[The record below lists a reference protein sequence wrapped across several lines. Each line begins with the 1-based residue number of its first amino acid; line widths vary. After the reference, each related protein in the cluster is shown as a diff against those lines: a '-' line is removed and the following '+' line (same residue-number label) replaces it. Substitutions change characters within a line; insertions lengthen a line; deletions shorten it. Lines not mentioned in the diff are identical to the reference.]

1 MRCSNALKS
10 EYFDSYV
17 SREAKMS
24 DDMPAAA
31 ETRKAT
37 DLLVQLVEVI
47 VGLVLGR
54 PNGGVLLEV
63 LRRHR
68 YCCVHRLTW
77 RTRAECRKVEMVT
90 T

>member
-24 DDMPAAA
+24 DDAPAAVEA
-31 ETRKAT
+31 NRTT
-37 DLLVQLVEVI
+37 NLLVKLVEVV

-68 YCCVHRLTW
+68 DCCVHRLTW
-77 RTRAECRKVEMVT
+77 RTRAGCTGTK
-90 T
+90 